1 MTPAQRRRALEGRV
15 MELASSAKLGKGESI
30 VRDTER
36 KKNSKRVRLGLER
49 KVDEQGQRTLEEVRI
64 LYYTKLLY
72 YTSHLYSHSLIFF
85 FKKGEKSRKLPP
97 KY

>member
-49 KVDEQGQRTLEEVRI
+49 KVGEQRQRTLEEVRI
-64 LYYTKLLY
+64 LYYAKLLY
-72 YTSHLYSHSLIFF
+72 FASHQYSL
-85 FKKGEKSRKLPP
+85 
-97 KY
+97 

>member
-49 KVDEQGQRTLEEVRI
+49 KVGEQRQRTLEEVRI
-64 LYYTKLLY
+64 LYYNKLLY
-72 YTSHLYSHSLIFF
+72 YTSHLYLLRSFF
-85 FKKGEKSRKLPP
+85 FKRRRI
-97 KY
+97 